1 MKDVTLPYP
10 PLHKYL
16 LKQVAESMLPVGSAM
31 VWYIKSMIVEEFLP
45 SSYKD
50 LLGRIPSSKWISVKK
65 STQQLVHAMH
75 IKASSNDGNVEIME
89 NLEHQLGTK
98 SKWYDSYIYLCHGDL
113 GTQEHHNSTTFFH
126 AIEDMSQNRLQWLVT
141 IPGVFHIWMAA
152 VNAFWRAHIRG
163 EGLCSNEGGTYK
175 LFETL
180 HP

>member
-98 SKWYDSYIYLCHGDL
+98 SEWYDSYKCLCHGDL
-113 GTQEHHNSTTFFH
+113 DTHEHHKS
-126 AIEDMSQNRLQWLVT
+126 
-141 IPGVFHIWMAA
+141 
-152 VNAFWRAHIRG
+152 
-163 EGLCSNEGGTYK
+163 
-175 LFETL
+175 
-180 HP
+180 